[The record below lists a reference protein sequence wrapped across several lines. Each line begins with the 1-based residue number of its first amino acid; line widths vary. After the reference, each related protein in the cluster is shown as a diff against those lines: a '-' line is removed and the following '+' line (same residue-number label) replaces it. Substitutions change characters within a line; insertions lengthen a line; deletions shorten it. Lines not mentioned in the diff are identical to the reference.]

1 MQRLPVEA
9 GESQGRRRY
18 YDLILF
24 AVLLAAFV
32 FITAQRLGPVP
43 LPETDEAFTLQVPYE
58 MIFRGKL
65 ALPMLR
71 FLGGNVENVW
81 HSYTPVFFVILTGFF
96 KVFGYGLAQGRAF
109 NLITAALTLSMTY
122 LVGRRFFNWR
132 VGVVAALLLV
142 SDLTFLERSRML
154 RNDFAAAFFALLAF
168 YLFEAAEER
177 RRGWL
182 YVASGLAA
190 GAGVMS
196 HTNILYMMGAI
207 CLLMLLRQGLRIFAS
222 PKLYQFL
229 GGAFAVM
236 AYEIVYDILDWQNF
250 LLQNRADSLHFSLIE
265 GGGWWR
271 NIVGEIGRYRLWY
284 QGTANHYGVF
294 YGHIIPEIPRTLI
307 HVFQALTAV
316 AAVYLMVLC
325 ASLIRRHSAMS
336 ELRVHLLVVTVFT
349 VVFHAVITGHK
360 EIYYLVHLV
369 PWFALCAGVA
379 ISDGLAASFRLRRVF
394 VRRAVF
400 AVGLVAAAGFGYVLV
415 AQSVAYYKALRNS
428 DIVSFD
434 EYVSAL
440 HEIVPEGVCP
450 LSKRSP
456 VIWLAFP
463 ESDLCFASIE
473 ARMKDDVDIRGEE
486 YVLIVP
492 ERASKRVKERKR
504 FHYLGELKDTAYK
517 LALRAYYTGTDPRY
531 LAREPKNFRFFG
543 WSRGHVSEDQVSAAH
558 EVWSAGPSEMGALH
572 NGDESVTSPEAITI
586 YPPAAGGRG
595 QIELA
600 SVDLTPDTIF
610 EVNVEVAST
619 LGAWEVVVLDART
632 GDRIV
637 RIKVV
642 EDAGLQHI
650 AELFR
655 THGVD
660 RVKIVASSRAR
671 SSREPLSISRIS
683 IREVAPLQ

>member
-9 GESQGRRRY
+9 GESKSRRRH

-24 AVLLAAFV
+24 TVLLAGFV
-32 FITAQRLGPVP
+32 FITAQRLGTVP
-43 LPETDEAFTLQVPYE
+43 LPETDEAYTLQVPYE

-96 KVFGYGLAQGRAF
+96 KLVGYGLTQGRAF
-109 NLITAALTLSMTY
+109 NLITAALTLGMTY

-132 VGVVAALLLV
+132 VGMIAALLLV

-168 YLFEAAEER
+168 YLFEAAEQR

-182 YVASGLAA
+182 YVASGVAA

-196 HTNILYMMGAI
+196 HTNILYMLGAI
-207 CLLMLLRQGLRIFAS
+207 CLLMLLRYGLRIFTSA
-222 PKLYQFL
+222 KLYQFL
-229 GGAFAVM
+229 GGALAVM
-236 AYEIVYDILDWQNF
+236 SYEIIYDILDWQNF

-271 NIVGEIGRYRLWY
+271 NIVGEIGRYQLWY
-284 QGTANHYGVF
+284 EGTANHYGVF
-294 YGHIIPEIPRTLI
+294 YGQIIPDIPRTLI
-307 HVFQALTAV
+307 HVFQALTVVAV
-316 AAVYLMVLC
+316 VYLIVVF
-325 ASLIRRHSAMS
+325 ASLTWRHTAMS
-336 ELRVHLLVVTVFT
+336 DLRVHLLVVTVFT
-349 VVFHAVITGHK
+349 VLFHAVITGHK

-379 ISDGLAASFRLRRVF
+379 ISDGLASVFRVRWAIL
-394 VRRAVF
+394 RRAVF
-400 AVGLVAAAGFGYVLV
+400 AVGLVAAVGFGYLLV
-415 AQSVAYYKALRNS
+415 SQSVAYYKSLRNP
-428 DIVSFD
+428 DFVSFD

-440 HEIVPEGVCP
+440 REIVPEGVCP
-450 LSKRSP
+450 VTKRSP
-456 VIWLAFP
+456 AIWLAFP
-463 ESDLCFASIE
+463 EMDLCFASIE
-473 ARMKDDVDIRGEE
+473 SRMKDDVDIKGQE

-492 ERASKRVKERKR
+492 EKASKRVKERKH

-517 LALRAYYTGTDPRY
+517 LALRAYYTGNDPRY
-531 LAREPKNFRFFG
+531 LAREPKNFTFFG
-543 WSRGHVSEDQVSAAH
+543 WSRGHVTEEQVSAAH
-558 EVWSAGPSEMGALH
+558 EVWSAGPSEMGALRS
-572 NGDESVTSPEAITI
+572 GDESVNSPEAITI
-586 YPPAAGGRG
+586 YPTAAGGRG

-600 SVDLTPDTIF
+600 SVEVKPDTIYD
-610 EVNVEVAST
+610 VNVAVAST
-619 LGAWEVVVLDART
+619 LGAWEVAVIDART
-632 GDRIV
+632 GARIV
-637 RIKVV
+637 RMKVA

-655 THGVD
+655 TPGVD
-660 RVKIVASSRAR
+660 RVRIVAKSRAQN
-671 SSREPLSISRIS
+671 SREPLSISRIS
-683 IREVAPLQ
+683 IREVAPLR

>member
-1 MQRLPVEA
+1 MEA
-9 GESQGRRRY
+9 GESKGRRRH

-24 AVLLAAFV
+24 AVLLAGFV
-32 FITAQRLGPVP
+32 FITAQRLSAVP
-43 LPETDEAFTLQVPYE
+43 LPETDEAYTLQVPYE

-96 KVFGYGLAQGRAF
+96 KAFGYGLAQGRAF
-109 NLITAALTLSMTY
+109 NLITATLTLGMTY

-132 VGVVAALLLV
+132 VGMLAALLLV

-196 HTNILYMMGAI
+196 HTNILYMLAAI
-207 CLLMLLRQGLRIFAS
+207 CLLMLLRQGLRVFTSA
-222 PKLYQFL
+222 KLYQFL
-229 GGAFAVM
+229 GGALAVM
-236 AYEIVYDILDWQNF
+236 AYEIVYDLLDWQNF
-250 LLQNRADSLHFSLIE
+250 LLQNRADSLHFSLIA

-271 NIVGEIGRYRLWY
+271 NIAGEIGRYQLWY
-284 QGTANHYGVF
+284 EGTANHYGVF
-294 YGHIIPEIPRTLI
+294 YGQIIPEIPRTLI
-307 HVFQALTAV
+307 HLFQALTVVAV
-316 AAVYLMVLC
+316 GYLIVVC
-325 ASLIRRHSAMS
+325 GSLIKRRSAMTD
-336 ELRVHLLVVTVFT
+336 LRVHLLVLTTFT

-379 ISDGLAASFRLRRVF
+379 ISDGLASAFRLRWAIT
-394 VRRAVF
+394 RRAVF
-400 AVGLVAAAGFGYVLV
+400 AVGLLAAAGFGYLLV
-415 AQSVAYYKALRNS
+415 TQSVGYYKALRNS
-428 DIVSFD
+428 DFVSFN

-440 HEIVPEGVCP
+440 HELVPEGVCP
-450 LSKRSP
+450 VTKRSP

-463 ESDLCFASIE
+463 TSDLCFASIE
-473 ARMKDDVDIRGEE
+473 SRMKDDVDIKGQE

-492 ERASKRVKERKR
+492 EKASKRIKERKQ
-504 FHYLGELKDTAYK
+504 FHYLGELKDTVYK
-517 LALRAYYTGTDPRY
+517 LALRAFYTGNDPRY

-543 WSRGHVSEDQVSAAH
+543 WGRGHVSEEQVSGAH
-558 EVWSAGPSEMGALH
+558 EVWSAGPAEMGALR
-572 NGDESVTSPEAITI
+572 NGDESVNSPDAITI

-600 SVDLTPDTIF
+600 SVDLKPDTIY
-610 EVNVEVAST
+610 EVGIEVTST
-619 LGAWEVVVLDART
+619 LGAWEVAVVDART
-632 GDRIV
+632 GDKIV
-637 RIKVV
+637 RTKVA

-655 THGVD
+655 TPGVD
-660 RVKIVASSRAR
+660 RVRIVAHPRAQN
-671 SSREPLSISRIS
+671 SREPLSISRIS
-683 IREVAPLQ
+683 IREVAPLK